1 MITSSQRLKEILT
14 NIFPPGRDP
23 SPDWIE
29 DNTHENGN
37 YVCQCMHCKCA
48 FVGHKRRVVCKVC
61 DKRVM
66 KK

>member
-1 MITSSQRLKEILT
+1 MKQSEILT
-14 NIFPPGRDP
+14 SRLFPPGRDS

-37 YVCQCMHCKCA
+37 YLCQCVHCKRV

-61 DKRVM
+61 DEREVKR
-66 KK
+66 